1 MRTHLEP
8 NLDSCLCIID
18 RRRIRGKQLGNSE
31 MSAST
36 KIVWF
41 EQGLC
46 LLAERK
52 GSLAIVPKGLQ
63 VGTIGQRLSKHILLL
78 MPLFGDAQR
87 RRIFPWH
94 WSSKCIDQHRL
105 DRVNPGFQYGL
116 RGNRHQHPDTGKTES
131 RARMD

>member
-18 RRRIRGKQLGNSE
+18 RRRIRGKHLGNSE

-36 KIVWF
+36 NIVCF

-52 GSLAIVPKGLQ
+52 GSFAIFTKGLQ
-63 VGTIGQRLSKHILLL
+63 VGTIGKRLSKHFLLL
-78 MPLFGDAQR
+78 MPLFVITQR
-87 RRIFPWH
+87 RRIFPLH
-94 WSSKCIDQHRL
+94 WYIKFVFQNRL
-105 DRVNPGFQYGL
+105 NTVTTTFSHVLQRISLTQPAI
-116 RGNRHQHPDTGKTES
+116 H
-131 RARMD
+131 